1 MTNTFSTTLGYLGT
15 RVRQRLGL
23 AGPADKLED
32 IFNYLQLD
40 ERTATS
46 GQPTQ
51 EQFRLM
57 QAKGYTTVIN
67 LAPKNH
73 ENALGNEDE
82 VLADLGI
89 RYFHHPVVFTDP
101 KRDDFDGFVALFERC
116 DDERI
121 WVHCAAN
128 MRVSAFFYKYRVEQL
143 GWDKARART
152 DMHKIWEP
160 IRVWQTFIERA

>member
-23 AGPADKLED
+23 EGPADKLED

-51 EQFRLM
+51 EQFRLI

-82 VLADLGI
+82 VLADLGV

-101 KRDDFDGFVALFERC
+101 KRADFDGFVALFE
-116 DDERI
+116 
-121 WVHCAAN
+121 A
-128 MRVSAFFYKYRVEQL
+128 L
-143 GWDKARART
+143 
-152 DMHKIWEP
+152 
-160 IRVWQTFIERA
+160 